1 MFRQFSRLAYAEFRI
16 FLREPVA
23 VFFNIFFPLMF
34 LFLAMHVFTP
44 QNAIDS
50 GIVNYYIPSFL
61 VVTATGVS
69 LFNIPIYIVKY
80 RNVKFLKRLKVAP
93 IKPFVV
99 LTSLG
104 MANLFLLLIGFI
116 VVILVG
122 IFIYNATFTGNL
134 FLFSAG
140 LLLSFVSLASLG
152 LLLSSI
158 IRGLRTV
165 NVVGQLV
172 YYPMFFLSG
181 AFPFHLPKALDITAK
196 VIPTTYAVD
205 LMQRLWSPS
214 YYEHIIQ
221 IKNYQP
227 SIGLDVL
234 VLSIYLVAGILI
246 SVKFFKWE

>member
-1 MFRQFSRLAYAEFRI
+1 MFRQFTRLAYAEFRV

-44 QNAIDS
+44 KEAVDQ

-61 VVTATGVS
+61 IVTATGVS

-93 IKPFVV
+93 IKPFIV

-104 MANLFLLLIGFI
+104 IANLFLLLLGFL

-122 IFIYNATFTGNL
+122 LFVYNAKFTGNI
-134 FLFSAG
+134 FVFSAG
-140 LLLSFVSLASLG
+140 LLLCFTSLASLG
-152 LLLSSI
+152 LLLSSV

-196 VIPTTYAVD
+196 LIPTTYAVD
-205 LMQRLWSPS
+205 LMQRLWNPTYFTKVS
-214 YYEHIIQ
+214 Q
-221 IKNYQP
+221 IKNYHP
-227 SIGLDVL
+227 SSNLDML
-234 VLSIYLVAGILI
+234 VLIVYLVLGILI